1 MKKPYYK
8 ALYLSEDETK
18 YLKSLLE
25 AQDPHDMV
33 GELDPAI
40 AHYEESRMSLS
51 RKLKDK

>member
-1 MKKPYYK
+1 MKKPYYV
-8 ALYLSEDETK
+8 ALYLDENEWR

-40 AHYEESRMSLS
+40 AHYEESRMSLT